1 MPVDRSESPAP
12 GGSPALRAGDHTDD
26 GLNEL
31 LSRVPT
37 VVGLLR
43 RMEPPPGVFAS
54 KFDDH
59 GLGPRHARVLMVV
72 SFRAELSVS
81 AVAEELD
88 VSLPAA
94 SLLIGELDRAG
105 LLTRVEDPRDRRRTL
120 VRMHPLY
127 EEAARRWLEQRMQ
140 PWRATLSRLSARDRV
155 GFVEGWRILYAELTG
170 AS

>member
-1 MPVDRSESPAP
+1 MPVDPSETPGPTRSSPRR
-12 GGSPALRAGDHTDD
+12 GGDQLDD
-26 GLNEL
+26 GLTEL
-31 LSRVPT
+31 LGRVPV

-43 RMEPPPGVFAS
+43 RMEPPPGVFGRT
-54 KFDDH
+54 FHEH

-72 SFRAELSVS
+72 SFRIELSVS
-81 AVAEELD
+81 AVAEQLD

-120 VRMHPLY
+120 VRIHPLY
-127 EEAARRWLEQRMQ
+127 VEAAAHWLEQRVQ

-155 GFVEGWRILYAELTG
+155 GFIEGWRILHHELTSPG
-170 AS
+170 